1 MPFDIK
7 VRPVF
12 YFLTLPLLIL
22 IAYATYDI
30 FTMVKVEYV
39 SDLTFPALHIFI
51 PVWVATFLLLVVCHE
66 MGHVIMGKFLGM
78 KLEEIEFVVGARV
91 YLGREKP
98 RTPVEQILVSF
109 SGPVL
114 HIIAAISVIWLTL
127 STEMYWLSSVGFLS
141 LLDAVINL
149 LPIMDGSDGRKIL
162 DNTITLITRGVR
174 KIFHRFKTSK
184 SLVDDPSAV

>member
-1 MPFDIK
+1 MPFAIK

-30 FTMVKVEYV
+30 FTMVKIEYV
-39 SDLTFPALHIFI
+39 SDLTVPALHIFI
-51 PVWVATFLLLVVCHE
+51 PIWVATFLLLLICHE
-66 MGHVIMGKFLGM
+66 TGHVIMGKFLGM
-78 KLEEIEFVVGARV
+78 KLEEIEFVLGARV

-114 HIIAAISVIWLTL
+114 HIIAATGVIWLTL

-149 LPIMDGSDGRKIL
+149 LPIMEGSDGRKIL
-162 DNTITLITRGVR
+162 DNTITLITRGVH
-174 KIFHRFKTSK
+174 KIFHHFKMGK
-184 SLVDDPSAV
+184 SLVDDPPAV